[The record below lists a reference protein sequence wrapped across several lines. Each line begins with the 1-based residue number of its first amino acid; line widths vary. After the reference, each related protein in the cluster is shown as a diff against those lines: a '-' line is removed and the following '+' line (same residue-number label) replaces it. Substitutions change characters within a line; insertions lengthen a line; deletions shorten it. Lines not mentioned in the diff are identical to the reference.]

1 MKHFWKKTVSLSLV
15 FLLLLLSACS
25 ASEDTPADQP
35 AEENLTEE
43 TGDVM
48 ILFTSDV
55 HCGIDDGFG
64 YAGLQ
69 QIRDTL
75 EAQGISTLL
84 VDDGDSI
91 QGGVIG
97 TVTKGE
103 AILELMNAMHYDV
116 AIPGNHEFD
125 YGVDRFLELAQKA
138 EFSYISCNFNRE
150 GELVFA
156 PYVIKTVG
164 TLKIAFV
171 GVTTPN
177 TITSSTPRFF
187 QNEAGEYIYDFL
199 RDDSGA
205 LLYEAVQNAVDSAR
219 AEGADY
225 VYILGHMGLD
235 SSDSPWTYAD
245 VISNTNGID
254 VFLDGHSHDTEQVVM
269 KNKDGD
275 SVVRSACGTKLNCI
289 GYSRISPEEGVVDTG
304 IWSWTNDVSPNT
316 LFGIQNEISGKIDAA
331 MEELG
336 QTLKTVVATTAVDL
350 TINDPVE
357 TDTSGNPIRMIRRA
371 ETNLGDL
378 CADAFRAKTGADIA
392 VINGGGIRT
401 SIPKGPITY
410 EDINTVFPF
419 GSMLSV
425 VEVTGQQILD
435 ALEWTSRS
443 VPLENGGFLQ
453 VSGMSYEIH
462 LSANGT
468 CKTDETGM
476 CTGFEGER
484 RVKNVRIGGE
494 PLDPEKK
501 YTLAGIDYV
510 LLQNGD
516 GMTAFDGAAILQD
529 SAVIDNQVLIDY
541 LADTLGG
548 EVGSS
553 YADPYGEGRITIFE
567 P

>member
-254 VFLDGHSHDTEQVVM
+254 IFLDGHSHDTEQVVM

-468 CKTDETGM
+468 CKTDGDGL
-476 CTGFEGER
+476 CIGFEGER

-548 EVGSS
+548 EVGAP
-553 YADPYGEGRITIFE
+553 YDDPYGAGRITILE

>member
-541 LADTLGG
+541 LVDTLGG
-548 EVGSS
+548 EVGAP
-553 YADPYGEGRITIFE
+553 YDDPYGAGRITILE

>member
-1 MKHFWKKTVSLSLV
+1 
-15 FLLLLLSACS
+15 
-25 ASEDTPADQP
+25 
-35 AEENLTEE
+35 
-43 TGDVM
+43 
-48 ILFTSDV
+48 
-55 HCGIDDGFG
+55 
-64 YAGLQ
+64 
-69 QIRDTL
+69 
-75 EAQGISTLL
+75 
-84 VDDGDSI
+84 
-91 QGGVIG
+91 
-97 TVTKGE
+97 
-103 AILELMNAMHYDV
+103 
-116 AIPGNHEFD
+116 
-125 YGVDRFLELAQKA
+125 
-138 EFSYISCNFNRE
+138 
-150 GELVFA
+150 
-156 PYVIKTVG
+156 
-164 TLKIAFV
+164 
-171 GVTTPN
+171 
-177 TITSSTPRFF
+177 
-187 QNEAGEYIYDFL
+187 
-199 RDDSGA
+199 
-205 LLYEAVQNAVDSAR
+205 
-219 AEGADY
+219 
-225 VYILGHMGLD
+225 MGLD

-435 ALEWTSRS
+435 ALEWTSR
-443 VPLENGGFLQ
+443 
-453 VSGMSYEIH
+453 
-462 LSANGT
+462 
-468 CKTDETGM
+468 
-476 CTGFEGER
+476 
-484 RVKNVRIGGE
+484 
-494 PLDPEKK
+494 
-501 YTLAGIDYV
+501 
-510 LLQNGD
+510 
-516 GMTAFDGAAILQD
+516 
-529 SAVIDNQVLIDY
+529 
-541 LADTLGG
+541 
-548 EVGSS
+548 
-553 YADPYGEGRITIFE
+553 
-567 P
+567 

>member
-199 RDDSGA
+199 RDDSGT
-205 LLYEAVQNAVDSAR
+205 LLYEAVQSAVDSVR

-225 VYILGHMGLD
+225 VYVIGHMGLA
-235 SSDSPWTYAD
+235 STDSPWTYAD

-275 SVVRSACGTKLNCI
+275 SVTRSACGTMLNCI
-289 GYSRISPEEGVVDTG
+289 GYSLISPEKGIVDTG
-304 IWSWTNDVSPNT
+304 IWSWPNSANARE
-316 LFGIQNEISGKIDAA
+316 LFGIQNEISAKIDAA
-331 MEELG
+331 MEELN

-350 TINDPVE
+350 TISDPVE

-401 SIPKGPITY
+401 SIPKGSITY

-419 GSMLSV
+419 GNMLSV

-501 YTLAGIDYV
+501 YTLAGTDYV

-541 LADTLGG
+541 LVDTLGG